1 MVLPVAY
8 NYRVDP
14 LPSRSITVLLQEWSA
29 GSPTARN
36 ELIPL
41 VYNELKN
48 LSQRVLGRESNP
60 NLTATALVH
69 DLYLKLAHYD
79 SVEWTDRAH
88 FFSFCAHVMRQIL
101 TDHARERLA
110 EKRSAVIVPLG
121 LHEIPWVGRQ
131 PMDYLDLDRTIE
143 QLAVAEPEKGR
154 VVELRVFLGCTS
166 EETAEILGIGKA
178 TVDRHMA
185 FARAWLFRSLRQPA
199 E

>member
-1 MVLPVAY
+1 
-8 NYRVDP
+8 VDP
-14 LPSRSITVLLQEWSA
+14 SIPRSITSLLQEWST
-29 GSPTARN
+29 GSPIARN

-48 LSQRVLGRESNP
+48 LSQRVLGRESDHS
-60 NLTATALVH
+60 LTATALVH

-101 TDHARERLA
+101 IDHARERLA

-121 LHEIPWVGRQ
+121 IHEIPWAGRQ
-131 PMDYLDLDRTIE
+131 PADYLDLDRTLE
-143 QLAVAEPEKGR
+143 RLSAAEPEKAR

-166 EETAEILGIGKA
+166 EETADILGIGKA

-185 FARAWLFRSLRQPA
+185 FARAWLFRSLRPPG